1 MKKIPL
7 EATIVGAYRFLFTK
21 IISIVGTIWFPTV
34 LVLGLLAGL
43 FYLIAPHG
51 WLTCDFSHFDPKIL
65 LSAPFIAARAV
76 MFVAGLLAGSMI
88 LVGLMRKALGLKKS
102 VTLIYFSLGAPVWRM
117 IAAFFLGIVIFVAAG
132 VVIGVLI
139 ALGAK
144 FAAPMIP
151 HGYAIA
157 SCIVLGTVLALFAIY
172 ASFRLFFFLPAVVVA
187 ENRIGLGRS
196 WSLGGGNFWR
206 MFVVYLLA
214 VVPAGFILGIVLNLT
229 VMPLV
234 IAEALKLPHHPEAKD
249 AIAFLHGLMPLLP
262 VVVAISIV
270 YGIAVRGLM
279 VGAIASAYNAVTA
292 APKEE
297 APAAA
302 VPMAAEPEPV
312 VPPEV
317 APVIPDGPTQEQ
329 DSA

>member
-1 MKKIPL
+1 
-7 EATIVGAYRFLFTK
+7 
-21 IISIVGTIWFPTV
+21 
-34 LVLGLLAGL
+34 
-43 FYLIAPHG
+43 
-51 WLTCDFSHFDPKIL
+51 
-65 LSAPFIAARAV
+65 
-76 MFVAGLLAGSMI
+76 
-88 LVGLMRKALGLKKS
+88 
-102 VTLIYFSLGAPVWRM
+102 
-117 IAAFFLGIVIFVAAG
+117 VIFVAAG
-132 VVIGVLI
+132 VVIVVLI

-249 AIAFLHGLMPLLP
+249 VFAFLHGLMPLLP